1 MNPLNSP
8 LEVGVRAL
16 VLLAESHPEPMDIA
30 RLVALDHVVLHSGE
44 FNGPPSL
51 HPNLPA
57 RGGELGMKRAVLEEA
72 LLVLIRAGLAGIVDD
87 SEGLM
92 YRATDRGPVFV
103 DVLEASYVE
112 SLRERAEWAVHRF
125 AARSD
130 ARTATQEI
138 IERASA
144 ELARSGA
151 GHE

>member
-30 RLVALDHVVLHSGE
+30 QLVALDHVVLHSGE
-44 FNGPPSL
+44 FDGPPSL

-72 LLVLIRAGLAGIVDD
+72 LLVLIRAGLVGIVDA

-112 SLRERAEWAVHRF
+112 SLRERAEWVVHHF

-130 ARTATQEI
+130 ARAATQEI

-144 ELARSGA
+144 ELAWSGA

>member
-1 MNPLNSP
+1 
-8 LEVGVRAL
+8 
-16 VLLAESHPEPMDIA
+16 
-30 RLVALDHVVLHSGE
+30 
-44 FNGPPSL
+44 
-51 HPNLPA
+51 
-57 RGGELGMKRAVLEEA
+57 MKRAVLEEA
-72 LLVLIRAGLAGIVDD
+72 LLVLIRADLAGIVDD

-130 ARTATQEI
+130 ARAVTQEI

-144 ELARSGA
+144 ELTRSGA